1 MSRNDKENKA
11 YDEGPEL
18 LFDVADKQRKAKA
31 AKQNQPTQSKP
42 QEAPAEEPKEPKE
55 AEAPKTE
62 AQEAKPAEADP
73 KQVEEAVKAAVQE
86 QEDKYMRLLAEYDN
100 YRKRSQKEKEASWS
114 NAKAETI
121 KEILPVYD
129 NLARALQQETA
140 DEAYAKGVEMIMT
153 QLKNALEKLGVEE
166 IPAAGQPFDPNL
178 HNAVMH
184 VDDEE
189 LGENVVAEVFQA
201 GFKLGDKIIRHAMVK
216 VAN

>member
-1 MSRNDKENKA
+1 MSKNDKEKKA

-18 LFDVADKQRKAKA
+18 LFDVADKQRKAKQA
-31 AKQNQPTQSKP
+31 AEANKSEETKA
-42 QEAPAEEPKEPKE
+42 QEAAETKQPEPPQP
-55 AEAPKTE
+55 AEAPQQ
-62 AQEAKPAEADP
+62 AAEAAP
-73 KQVEEAVKAAVQE
+73 KPLEGAGNGAVKD

-100 YRKRSQKEKEASWS
+100 YRKRTQKEKEASWA

-121 KEILPVYD
+121 KELLPVYD
-129 NLARALQQETA
+129 NLARALQQKTE

-153 QLKNALEKLGVEE
+153 QMKNALEKLGVEA
-166 IPAAGQPFDPNL
+166 IPAAGQTFDPNL

-184 VDDEE
+184 VDDED
-189 LGENVVAEVFQA
+189 LGENVVVEVFQD

>member
-1 MSRNDKENKA
+1 MSKNDKEKKG

-18 LFDVADKQRKAKA
+18 LFDVADKQRKAK
-31 AKQNQPTQSKP
+31 QQ
-42 QEAPAEEPKEPKE
+42 AEEAK
-55 AEAPKTE
+55 
-62 AQEAKPAEADP
+62 AQEAKADETKQAEPPKTEEAPQQAAEADP

>member
-1 MSRNDKENKA
+1 MSKNDKEKKA

-18 LFDVADKQRKAKA
+18 LFDVADKQRKAKQA
-31 AKQNQPTQSKP
+31 AEAKAEETKV
-42 QEAPAEEPKEPKE
+42 QEAAETKQP
-55 AEAPKTE
+55 EAPQPEE
-62 AQEAKPAEADP
+62 APQQAAEADP
-73 KQVEEAVKAAVQE
+73 KQIEEAVNAAVKD

-100 YRKRSQKEKEASWS
+100 YRKRTQKEKEASWA

-121 KEILPVYD
+121 KELLPVYD
-129 NLARALQQETA
+129 NLARALQQKTE

-153 QLKNALEKLGVEE
+153 QMKNALEKLGVEA
-166 IPAAGQPFDPNL
+166 IPAAGQTFDPNL

-184 VDDEE
+184 VDDED
-189 LGENVVAEVFQA
+189 LGENVVVEVFQD

>member
-1 MSRNDKENKA
+1 MSKNDKEKKA

-18 LFDVADKQRKAKA
+18 LFDVADKQRKAK
-31 AKQNQPTQSKP
+31 S
-42 QEAPAEEPKEPKE
+42 EETK
-55 AEAPKTE
+55 
-62 AQEAKPAEADP
+62 AQEAAETKQPEAPQPEEAPQQAAEADP
-73 KQVEEAVKAAVQE
+73 KQIEEAVNAAVKD

-100 YRKRSQKEKEASWS
+100 YRKRTQKEKEASWA

-121 KEILPVYD
+121 KELLPVYD
-129 NLARALQQETA
+129 NLARALQQKT

-153 QLKNALEKLGVEE
+153 QMKNALEKLGVEA
-166 IPAAGQPFDPNL
+166 IPAAGQTFDPNL

-184 VDDEE
+184 VDDED
-189 LGENVVAEVFQA
+189 LGENVVVEVFQD

>member
-1 MSRNDKENKA
+1 MSKNDKEKKG

-18 LFDVADKQRKAKA
+18 LFDVADKQRKAKQA
-31 AKQNQPTQSKP
+31 EEAKAQEAKAQEAKADEAKQP
-42 QEAPAEEPKEPKE
+42 
-55 AEAPKTE
+55 EAPKTE
-62 AQEAKPAEADP
+62 EAPQQATEADP

-166 IPAAGQPFDPNL
+166 IPAEGQPFDPNL

>member
-1 MSRNDKENKA
+1 MSKNDKEKKG

-18 LFDVADKQRKAKA
+18 LFDVADKQRKAK
-31 AKQNQPTQSKP
+31 QQ
-42 QEAPAEEPKEPKE
+42 AEEAKAEE
-55 AEAPKTE
+55 AK
-62 AQEAKPAEADP
+62 AQEAKADEAKQAEPPKTEEAPQQAAEADP